1 MTDIDTAAGYDL
13 IGDIHGMSDM
23 LARLLA
29 GMGYAEVDGVWR
41 HPTRTAVFVGDFVD
55 RGPGQIATYRMVRAM
70 VEAGSALAAM
80 GNHEFN
86 AIAFHTPDG
95 AGGHRR
101 QRTDKNIHQHAA
113 YIGEVGLDSPLHDE
127 MVAWFLTLPLWLDL
141 GDVRVVHAC
150 WDEDAI
156 ATLAP
161 HVDAGN
167 RLKPE
172 ALEAATSGT
181 GNAWRADGTRKD
193 GSAVFHAVETLLKG
207 VEVELPDGLSYSDAD
222 GHVRTATRVA
232 WWHGADAT
240 YRSAALAPRAL
251 REAMPDVPLPA
262 PARVGYTG
270 TAPLFIGHYW
280 MTGAPAPLTPKVA
293 CVDYSVAKAG
303 AMVAYRWS
311 GETELTADNYHVV
324 ETA

>member
-232 WWHGADAT
+232 WW
-240 YRSAALAPRAL
+240 
-251 REAMPDVPLPA
+251 PA